1 MTIAKLKFQA
11 WIITAKGFMR
21 SAADL
26 IGYLL
31 VMSLVPATLPAAADA
46 PVLSALW
53 RFSCFCTAAS
63 RHLLALH
70 TN

>member
-11 WIITAKGFMR
+11 WIIKANIFVR

-26 IGYLL
+26 LDYLL
-31 VMSLVPATLPAAADA
+31 VMHLAPAADA

-53 RFSCFCTAAS
+53 KFFCFCTAAS
-63 RHLLALH
+63 RPLLALH
-70 TN
+70 SGCNELN